1 MKKYFQL
8 PKNVD
13 DRIPTSV
20 ECSKIIRENTE
31 MDSPSAR
38 TLGER
43 VNDYLR
49 YKLVN
54 LRAQKALH
62 NFAGKSKP
70 SKDEIAQFVRNREWG
85 DVARIVDKTSALW
98 KPAKVSETKRC
109 TRSTSLEEPADVPCM
124 FFCKSTSKIHNLSK
138 VMGYVSDQR
147 WPFLQVSV
155 NFKFTKVQ

>member
-13 DRIPTSV
+13 DRILTSV
-20 ECSKIIRENTE
+20 ECSKIISENTE

-43 VNDYLR
+43 VNDHLR
-49 YKLVN
+49 YKLVH
-54 LRAQKALH
+54 LRVQKALY
-62 NFAGKSKP
+62 NFAGVSKP
-70 SKDEIAQFVRNREWG
+70 SKDEIAKYVHDCGWG
-85 DVARIVDKTSALW
+85 DVARIVDRTSALW
-98 KPAKVSETKRC
+98 KPAKASEMKRP
-109 TRSTSLEEPADVPCM
+109 TGKTTLEEPANIPCM
-124 FFCKSTSKIHNLSK
+124 FFCKSMSKICNISK
-138 VMGYVSDQR
+138 VMDYVSDQR